1 MSNLAQVRALSKG
14 RVTLGIRMTDR
25 PGWRQLSE
33 LLDLGPWPPTDL
45 EMDFDQYVFACV
57 LSRALEE
64 IDAGEATATEATGLS
79 QVELR
84 DILNRSFP
92 APTIHV
98 FRLEE
103 VRDSEPGPEEAL
115 LRGLLLAHARAGDS
129 ASVLFAKIIAR
140 RALRHDHLW
149 RELGLFDRV
158 ELSRLLASHFPT
170 LAAGNTQ
177 NMRWKKYFIASCVR
191 PRAIRCARRLLARN
205 ARNWRAA
212 LALGKAKVLHQS
224 GKLAER
230 LELKRRLG
238 RL

>member
-33 LLDLGPWPPTDL
+33 LLDLGPWPPIDL
-45 EMDFDQYVFACV
+45 EMDFDQYVLACV

-84 DILNRSFP
+84 DILNHSFP

-103 VRDSEPGPEEAL
+103 VSDPEPGPEEEL

-129 ASVLFAKIIAR
+129 ASVRFAKIIAR

-149 RELGLFDRV
+149 KELGLFDRV
-158 ELSRLLASHFPT
+158 ELSRLLATHFPT
-170 LAAGNTQ
+170 LAAGNTK
-177 NMRWKKYFIASCVR
+177 NMRWKKYFYRKLCEAEGFSLCTAPSCQECKELESCFGPEEGESASTV
-191 PRAIRCARRLLARN
+191 
-205 ARNWRAA
+205 
-212 LALGKAKVLHQS
+212 GQV
-224 GKLAER
+224 GGD
-230 LELKRRLG
+230 LELKCRPCRL
-238 RL
+238 

>member
-45 EMDFDQYVFACV
+45 EMDFDQYVLACV

-103 VRDSEPGPEEAL
+103 VRDSEPGPEEEL

-177 NMRWKKYFIASCVR
+177 NMRWKKYFYRKLCEAEGYSLCTAPSCPQCKELESCFGSEEGESASPV
-191 PRAIRCARRLLARN
+191 
-205 ARNWRAA
+205 
-212 LALGKAKVLHQS
+212 GKVGGDA
-224 GKLAER
+224 
-230 LELKRRLG
+230 ELKCRLG